1 MEKKNTKKASVLA
14 FTLIMLSILL
24 LAGLSLMG
32 SVTVDQRA
40 SIDTRKSV
48 QALQSAESGS
58 DIMVSKIKKNM
69 SGTIEDLGPG
79 NCSGGVIK
87 GSSSQGTYAVS
98 FLKEDGDAL
107 ACTDMV
113 KDIAK
118 VASTGTYAQTN
129 RAVEVSLAAGYKT
142 VNYGDC
148 EHKTLSFKHLGSSE
162 SKSLPESCSSGFR
175 AVDHT
180 LTADASGM
188 GIGGP
193 SLPKPEFTFKP
204 NGGDSF
210 VLVHQSNRST
220 IYSSRSTLSVT
231 CCALVNVGT

>member
-58 DIMVSKIKKNM
+58 DVMVSKIKKNM
-69 SGTIEDLGPG
+69 SGTIENLGPG
-79 NCSGGVIK
+79 NCSGGVIS

-98 FLKEDGDAL
+98 FLDKDDDSLDCGDN
-107 ACTDMV
+107 V

-142 VNYGDC
+142 VNYGNC
-148 EHKTLSFKHLGSSE
+148 EHKTLSFNHSGSSE
-162 SKSLPESCSSGFR
+162 KESPVESCPVGSR

-180 LTADASGM
+180 LTSITT
-188 GIGGP
+188 GIGVP
-193 SLPKPEFTFKP
+193 PLPKPEFTFKP
-204 NGGDSF
+204 NGGDDF
-210 VLVHQSNRST
+210 ILVHQSNGVTGYNSAA
-220 IYSSRSTLSVT
+220 TLSVT
-231 CCALVNVGT
+231 CCELVNVGS